1 MQCCG
6 AENPKDWS
14 GKTNLN
20 IGVSSQ
26 GKNYDIPA
34 SCCRENVTIETC
46 DTYRRALNVGDII
59 HYDVIYKDG
68 CYDKVLKAIKDH
80 FGIILAVGGSIAI
93 IQLLGLLFAVVL
105 AFAINRSGRH
115 KA

>member
-6 AENPKDWS
+6 AESPKDWS
-14 GKTNLN
+14 GKNNLN
-20 IGVSSQ
+20 MGVSSQ

-34 SCCRENVTIETC
+34 SCCRDNATVNACETSRRSLTVGTLI
-46 DTYRRALNVGDII
+46 DTA
-59 HYDVIYKDG
+59 VIYEQG

-80 FGIILAVGGSIAI
+80 FGIILAVGGAIAI
-93 IQLLGLLFAVVL
+93 IQLIGLLFAIIL